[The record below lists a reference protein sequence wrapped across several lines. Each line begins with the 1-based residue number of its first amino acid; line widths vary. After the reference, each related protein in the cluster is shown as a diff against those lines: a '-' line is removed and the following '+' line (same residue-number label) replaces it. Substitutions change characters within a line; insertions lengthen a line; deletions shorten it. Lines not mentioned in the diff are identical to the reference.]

1 MQNYLS
7 LVNPDNPQTCL
18 MLSDEFEGFHA
29 EQLKLMPAPVSLV
42 YLDETGYGY
51 VYGYVYGDGFGSGFG
66 SGFGHGYVYGD
77 GYGSGFGSG
86 LGSGFGHG
94 SGSKNGYGVGY
105 AKLSLPG

>member
-29 EQLKLMPAPVSLV
+29 EQLKLMPAPVSIV
-42 YLDETGYGY
+42 YLNETGYGY
-51 VYGYVYGDGFGSGFG
+51 IY
-66 SGFGHGYVYGD
+66 GYVYGD
-77 GYGSGFGSG
+77 GYGHEYGYGNRY
-86 LGSGFGHG
+86 GHEYG
-94 SGSKNGYGVGY
+94 YGYGDGYGYGVGY